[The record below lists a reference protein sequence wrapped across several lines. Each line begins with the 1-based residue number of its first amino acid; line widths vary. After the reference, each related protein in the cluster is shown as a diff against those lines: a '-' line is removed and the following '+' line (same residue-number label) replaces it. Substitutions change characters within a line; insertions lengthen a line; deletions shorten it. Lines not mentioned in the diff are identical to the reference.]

1 MTVKQERLFP
11 ASVRTIGL
19 TSPASL
25 PDAARIAEARR
36 FLEETCCVK
45 TVLAPGALRR
55 GPMKYCCGT
64 PESRLSDFH
73 SLLNDPGIDLI
84 LCTRGGFGSA
94 HLLPE
99 LDFDLLRERNLPV
112 YGYSDISA
120 LHLAMLAKR
129 AGIPVCA
136 PMADGFPEAM
146 ARPAARKSFGTV
158 LRERTVPRRLRL
170 VPVGENVCTP
180 ETSAISGPLILSNLT
195 VMTTLCGT
203 PWLPDLNGCILAL
216 EDVHEEARVLDRHLT
231 HLVQAG
237 IIGQTAAVVF
247 GYFTEC
253 GPKLQIRRL
262 LRDFAAQTG
271 KPVYTGLAFGHEH
284 PKCSYRLGEPVT
296 IIPSRKAKV

>member
-1 MTVKQERLFP
+1 MSAKPERLFP
-11 ASVRTIGL
+11 ASVRTVGL

-36 FLEETCCVK
+36 YLEDVCGVK
-45 TVLAPGALRR
+45 TVLAPGALKH

-64 PESRLSDFH
+64 PESRLADFH
-73 SLLNDPGIDLI
+73 TLLNDPRVDLI

-94 HLLPE
+94 HILPE

-120 LHLAMLAKR
+120 LHLAMLANH

-136 PMADGFPEAM
+136 PMADGLPDAMKRPEA
-146 ARPAARKSFGTV
+146 KESFRSV
-158 LRERTVPRRLRL
+158 LRKRTSPRKLRL
-170 VPVGENVCTP
+170 VPVEGSKSDAGIT
-180 ETSAISGPLILSNLT
+180 GPLVLSNLT

-203 PWLPDLNGCILAL
+203 PWMPDLNGCILAL

-231 HLVQAG
+231 HLIQAG
-237 IIGQTAAVVF
+237 IIAQTRAVVF
-247 GYFTEC
+247 GYFTKC
-253 GPKLQIRRL
+253 GPKSQIRRL

-271 KPVYTGLAFGHEH
+271 KPVCTGLAFGHEH
-284 PKCSYRLGEPVT
+284 PKCSYRLGEPAT
-296 IIPSRKAKV
+296 IIPVKPAKA

>member
-1 MTVKQERLFP
+1 MPAKPERLFP
-11 ASVRTIGL
+11 ASVRTVGL

-36 FLEETCCVK
+36 YLEDVCGVK
-45 TVLAPGALRR
+45 TVLAPGALKR

-64 PESRLSDFH
+64 PESRLADFQA
-73 SLLNDPGIDLI
+73 LLNDSRVDLI

-94 HLLPE
+94 HILPK
-99 LDFDLLRERNLPV
+99 LDFDLLRERALPV

-136 PMADGFPEAM
+136 PMADGLSDAMKRPEA
-146 ARPAARKSFGTV
+146 KESFRTV
-158 LRERTVPRRLRL
+158 LRKRTVPRKLRL
-170 VPVGENVCTP
+170 VPVEGSITD
-180 ETSAISGPLILSNLT
+180 TALTDPLVLSNLT

-203 PWLPDLNGCILAL
+203 PWMPDLTGCILAL

-237 IIGQTAAVVF
+237 IIAQTRAVVF
-247 GYFTEC
+247 GYLTKC
-253 GPKLQIRRL
+253 GPKPQIRRL
-262 LRDFAAQTG
+262 LRDFTEQTG

-284 PKCSYRLGEPVT
+284 PKCSYRLGEPAE
-296 IIPSRKAKV
+296 IIPVKQAKA

>member
-1 MTVKQERLFP
+1 MTVRQERLFP
-11 ASVRTIGL
+11 ASIRTVGL

-25 PDAARIAEARR
+25 PDAGRIEQARR
-36 FLEETCCVK
+36 FLEEDCGVK

-64 PESRLSDFH
+64 PESRLADFH
-73 SLLNDPGIDLI
+73 ALLNDPRVDLI

-94 HLLPE
+94 HILPE
-99 LDFDLLRERNLPV
+99 LDFGLLRERNLPV

-120 LHLAMLAKR
+120 LHLAMLAKH

-136 PMADGFPEAM
+136 PMADGLPEAM
-146 ARPAARKSFGTV
+146 ARPAAMESFRTV
-158 LRERTVPRRLRL
+158 LRKRTAPRRLRL
-170 VPVGENVCTP
+170 VPVEENECTP
-180 ETSAISGPLILSNLT
+180 ESSAISGPLVLSNLT

-203 PWLPDLNGCILAL
+203 PWMPDLNGCILAL

-231 HLVQAG
+231 HLIQAG

-247 GYFTEC
+247 GYFTKC
-253 GPKLQIRRL
+253 GPKPQIRRL

-271 KPVYTGLAFGHEH
+271 KPVFRGLAFGHEH
-284 PKCSYRLGEPVT
+284 PKCSYRLGEPAT
-296 IIPSRKAKV
+296 IISIRKAKV

>member
-1 MTVKQERLFP
+1 MPAKPERLFP
-11 ASVRTIGL
+11 ASVRTVGL

-36 FLEETCCVK
+36 FLEDVCGVK
-45 TVLAPGALRR
+45 TVLAPGALKH

-64 PESRLSDFH
+64 PESRLADFH
-73 SLLNDPGIDLI
+73 ALLNNPRIDLI

-94 HLLPE
+94 HILPE
-99 LDFDLLRERNLPV
+99 LDFDLLRERALPV

-120 LHLAMLAKR
+120 LHLAMLANR

-136 PMADGFPEAM
+136 PMAYGLPKSM
-146 ARPAARKSFGTV
+146 ARPSARESFRNV
-158 LRERTVPRRLRL
+158 LRKRPLPRKFKLA
-170 VPVGENVCTP
+170 PVEGCTADLP
-180 ETSAISGPLILSNLT
+180 VSGPIVLSNLT

-203 PWLPDLNGCILAL
+203 PWMPDLNGAVLAL

-237 IIGQTAAVVF
+237 IVAQAAAIVF

-253 GPKLQIRRL
+253 GPKPQIRRL
-262 LRDFAAQTG
+262 LRDFAVQTG
-271 KPVYTGLAFGHEH
+271 KPVFRGLAFGHEDT
-284 PKCSYRLGEPVT
+284 KCSYRLGEPVE
-296 IIPSRKAKV
+296 IVPHPNEKA

>member
-1 MTVKQERLFP
+1 MQKPDRIFP
-11 ASVRTIGL
+11 ATIRTVGL

-25 PDAARIAEARR
+25 PDATRIAEAKRY
-36 FLEETCCVK
+36 LEEVCGVK
-45 TVLAPGALRR
+45 VKLAPNALRH

-64 PESRLSDFH
+64 PETRLNDFH
-73 SLLNDPGIDLI
+73 ALLNDPAVDLI

-94 HLLPE
+94 HILPR

-120 LHLAMLAKR
+120 LHLAMLANH

-136 PMADGFPEAM
+136 PMADGLPDAM
-146 ARPAARKSFGTV
+146 SRPAARESFRTV
-158 LRERTVPRRLRL
+158 LRKRPRPRKL
-170 VPVGENVCTP
+170 VLEPVGAC
-180 ETSAISGPLILSNLT
+180 SAAASVAGPLVLSNLT

-203 PWLPDLNGCILAL
+203 PWMPDLSGCILAL

-231 HLVQAG
+231 HLIQAG
-237 IIGQTAAVVF
+237 IAGRAAAVVF

-253 GPKLQIRRL
+253 GPKPQIRRL

-271 KPVYTGLAFGHEH
+271 KPVFRGLAFGHEH
-284 PKCSYRLGEPVT
+284 PKCSYRLGEQTVIVPVST
-296 IIPSRKAKV
+296 PKA

>member
-1 MTVKQERLFP
+1 MPSKQERFFP
-11 ASVRTIGL
+11 ASVRTVGL

-36 FLEETCCVK
+36 FLEETCGVK
-45 TVLAPGALRR
+45 TVLAPNALKR

-64 PESRLSDFH
+64 PESRLADFH
-73 SLLNDPGIDLI
+73 ALLNDPEIDLI

-94 HLLPE
+94 HILPK

-120 LHLAMLAKR
+120 LHLAMLANR

-136 PMADGFPEAM
+136 PMADGLPEAM
-146 ARPAARKSFGTV
+146 ARPEARESFRNV
-158 LRERTVPRRLRL
+158 LRKRSTPRKLKL
-170 VPVGENVCTP
+170 EPVGDRADSPV
-180 ETSAISGPLILSNLT
+180 SGPLVLSNLT

-203 PWLPDLNGCILAL
+203 PWMPDLNGTVLAL

-231 HLVQAG
+231 HLIQAG
-237 IIGQTAAVVF
+237 IVEQAATVVF
-247 GYFTEC
+247 GYFTKC
-253 GPKLQIRRL
+253 GPKPQIRRL

-271 KPVYTGLAFGHEH
+271 KPVFRGLPFGHEH
-284 PKCSYRLGEPVT
+284 PKGSYRLGEKVV
-296 IIPSRKAKV
+296 IIPNPNAKA

>member
-1 MTVKQERLFP
+1 MHAKQERLFP
-11 ASVRTIGL
+11 VSVRTVGL

-36 FLEETCCVK
+36 YLEDVCGVK
-45 TVLAPGALRR
+45 TVLAPGALKR

-64 PESRLSDFH
+64 PESRLTDFH
-73 SLLNDPGIDLI
+73 ALLHDPRVDLI

-94 HLLPE
+94 HILPE

-120 LHLAMLAKR
+120 LHLAMLAKN

-136 PMADGFPEAM
+136 PMADGLPEAM
-146 ARPAARKSFGTV
+146 ARPEAKESFRTV
-158 LRERTVPRRLRL
+158 LRKRTTPRKLRL
-170 VPVGENVCTP
+170 APVEGCTADKP
-180 ETSAISGPLILSNLT
+180 VAGPLVLSNLT

-203 PWLPDLNGCILAL
+203 PWMPRLDGAVLAL

-231 HLVQAG
+231 HLVQTG
-237 IIGQTAAVVF
+237 IIARTRAVVF
-247 GYFTEC
+247 GYFTKC
-253 GPKLQIRRL
+253 GPKPQIRRL

-271 KPVYTGLAFGHEH
+271 KPVFQGLAFGHEH
-284 PKCSYRLGEPVT
+284 PKCAYRCGEPAEV
-296 IIPSRKAKV
+296 IPSKQAKA

>member
-1 MTVKQERLFP
+1 MSAKQERLFP
-11 ASVRTIGL
+11 ASVRTVGL

-36 FLEETCCVK
+36 YLEGVCGVK
-45 TVLAPGALRR
+45 TVLASGALKR

-64 PESRLSDFH
+64 PESRLVDFH
-73 SLLNDPGIDLI
+73 ALLHDSHVDLI

-94 HLLPE
+94 HILPE

-120 LHLAMLAKR
+120 LHLAMLAKH

-136 PMADGFPEAM
+136 PMADGLPDAMKHPEA
-146 ARPAARKSFGTV
+146 KESFRTV
-158 LRERTVPRRLRL
+158 LRKRTAPRKLRL
-170 VPVGENVCTP
+170 VPVEGGASDGTV
-180 ETSAISGPLILSNLT
+180 AGPLVLSNLT

-203 PWLPDLNGCILAL
+203 PWMPDLNGCILAL

-237 IIGQTAAVVF
+237 IVAQARAVAF
-247 GYFTEC
+247 GYFTKC
-253 GPKLQIRRL
+253 GPKPQIRRL

-271 KPVYTGLAFGHEH
+271 KPVFQGLAFGHEH
-284 PKCSYRLGEPVT
+284 PKCSYRLGEPVE
-296 IIPSRKAKV
+296 IIPAKQAKA

>member
-1 MTVKQERLFP
+1 MPAKPDRFFP
-11 ASVRTIGL
+11 ASIRTVGL

-36 FLEETCCVK
+36 FLEDVCGVK
-45 TVLAPGALRR
+45 TVLAPGALKR

-64 PESRLSDFH
+64 AGSRLTDFH
-73 SLLNDPGIDLI
+73 ALLNDPCIDLI

-94 HLLPE
+94 HILPE

-120 LHLAMLAKR
+120 LHLAMLANR

-136 PMADGFPEAM
+136 PMADGLPEAM
-146 ARPAARKSFGTV
+146 ARPTARKSFRNV
-158 LRERTVPRRLRL
+158 LRKRPLPRKFKLEAIGDRFAAL
-170 VPVGENVCTP
+170 PV
-180 ETSAISGPLILSNLT
+180 SGPLVLSNLT

-203 PWLPDLNGCILAL
+203 PWMPDLNGVVLAL

-231 HLVQAG
+231 HLIQAG
-237 IIGQTAAVVF
+237 IIAQAAAVVF
-247 GYFTEC
+247 GYFTKC
-253 GPKLQIRRL
+253 GPKPQIRRL

-271 KPVYTGLAFGHEH
+271 KPVFRGLAFGHEH
-284 PKCSYRLGEPVT
+284 PKCSYRLGETVE
-296 IIPSRKAKV
+296 IIPLPNAKA

>member
-1 MTVKQERLFP
+1 MSAKPERLFP
-11 ASVRTIGL
+11 ASVRTVGL

-36 FLEETCCVK
+36 YLEDVCGVK
-45 TVLAPGALRR
+45 TVLAPGALKR

-64 PESRLSDFH
+64 PESRLADFH
-73 SLLNDPGIDLI
+73 ALLNDPRVDLI

-94 HLLPE
+94 HILPK

-120 LHLAMLAKR
+120 LHLAMLAEH

-136 PMADGFPEAM
+136 PMADGLPDAMRRPEAKETFR
-146 ARPAARKSFGTV
+146 AV
-158 LRERTVPRRLRL
+158 LRKRTAPRKLRL
-170 VPVGENVCTP
+170 VPAEGSIVEAGIT
-180 ETSAISGPLILSNLT
+180 GPLVLSNLT

-203 PWLPDLNGCILAL
+203 PWMPDLNGCILAL

-231 HLVQAG
+231 HLIQAG
-237 IIGQTAAVVF
+237 IIEQARAVVF
-247 GYFTEC
+247 GYFTKC
-253 GPKLQIRRL
+253 GPKPQIRRL

-271 KPVYTGLAFGHEH
+271 KPVFQGLAFGHEH
-284 PKCSYRLGEPVT
+284 PKCSYRLGEPAE
-296 IIPSRKAKV
+296 IIPVKQAKA